1 MKFKNKFL
9 VAALAITMTIG
20 PSLTKDFSNLSIR
33 SNVAYASE
41 ENPDDKE
48 GKFTE
53 EELKS
58 IVNDVSEYL
67 VDNYEDLLSFEKVD
81 EKLENKTF
89 YEDNLKVLKKE
100 PTIEDTDTEETK
112 LTKAQT
118 QIQDNLV
125 AFISSKEDIKN
136 KLEADKNKLE
146 ADTDKAIVEKIN
158 NILNTIEVLGVESAE
173 TDSGTKQLVVNETEE
188 NVKFYRGNIVTY
200 IKDKYKANTET
211 EEIKNIL
218 AELKSI
224 VESDRYSKIDENPDF
239 KLANENDVKK
249 LKDQL
254 NSVSELLKNNDAT
267 KDNLEKARED
277 LLSQLA
283 KVSKQILS
291 KKIESIEKII
301 KDNKDKIDDKK
312 ENSIKEYIETAK
324 KDIDN
329 PNYEQLNQYI
339 YNINSHIKDLN
350 KAIEGGQQEV
360 DKLKDYKE
368 TIKEAESFKNS
379 PDYYRSTP
387 SKKLAFDEA
396 LNELKVYIS
405 KVEKKESEFNK
416 ENADNLVGKLGIA
429 QTNLNGFKYKE
440 LLEEAKKKLDKNKNK
455 LGDKYDALL
464 KTYNELADENNKE
477 YTVDRVRAFS
487 DDIDAKLK
495 SATLKPSTNNP
506 SSKPS
511 TSKPKTS
518 GVQVSAKKVA
528 VPRAQNGSRKSAKSL
543 VRTGIDS
550 IKIFGVVAVVAVVLL
565 LLTRN
570 KSKNEKNDNEK

>member
-1 MKFKNKFL
+1 MKLKNKVL
-9 VAALAITMTIG
+9 IAALAITMTIG

-53 EELKS
+53 EGLKS

-239 KLANENDVKK
+239 KLADENDVKK

-301 KDNKDKIDDKK
+301 EDNKDKIDDKK
-312 ENSIKEYIETAK
+312 ESSIKEYIETAK

-339 YNINSHIKDLN
+339 DNINSHIKDLN
-350 KAIEGGQQEV
+350 EGSGENQNDQNNKPELKIYESAIAEAKSIKE
-360 DKLKDYKE
+360 KEDYKRSSE
-368 TIKEAESFKNS
+368 EARK
-379 PDYYRSTP
+379 
-387 SKKLAFDEA
+387 AFDAA
-396 LNELKVYIS
+396 LTNLENYIKDTS
-405 KVEKKESEFNK
+405 KFKKDE
-416 ENADNLVGKLGIA
+416 ADNLKKALETATSKLDGKEYF
-429 QTNLNGFKYKE
+429 N
-440 LLEEAKKKLDKNKNK
+440 LLEQANKKLTDSEKKMSK
-455 LGDKYDALL
+455 ESYDALVA
-464 KTYNELADENNKE
+464 KYNELNNKE
-477 YTVDRVRAFS
+477 KIYTVDDVKSFS
-487 DDIDAKLK
+487 KEINDKIR
-495 SATLKPSTNNP
+495 SATLKPST
-506 SSKPS
+506 
-511 TSKPKTS
+511 TKPKTS

>member
-1 MKFKNKFL
+1 MKLKNKVL

-48 GKFTE
+48 SKFTE

-100 PTIEDTDTEETK
+100 PTIEGTDTEETK

-254 NSVSELLKNNDAT
+254 NSVSELIKNNDAT
-267 KDNLEKARED
+267 K
-277 LLSQLA
+277 
-283 KVSKQILS
+283 
-291 KKIESIEKII
+291 
-301 KDNKDKIDDKK
+301 
-312 ENSIKEYIETAK
+312 
-324 KDIDN
+324 
-329 PNYEQLNQYI
+329 
-339 YNINSHIKDLN
+339 
-350 KAIEGGQQEV
+350 
-360 DKLKDYKE
+360 
-368 TIKEAESFKNS
+368 
-379 PDYYRSTP
+379 
-387 SKKLAFDEA
+387 
-396 LNELKVYIS
+396 
-405 KVEKKESEFNK
+405 
-416 ENADNLVGKLGIA
+416 AD
-429 QTNLNGFKYKE
+429 
-440 LLEEAKKKLDKNKNK
+440 LEEAKDNLIDQLNKVSEEILKNK
-455 LGDKYDALL
+455 LAAFKEKFNNNKSKLNQEDITPFENFITETEKTLKNGSYKDRDLYIENLDSKNSELDKAIKLSGQTDLKSYESAISEAKSIKEKEDYKRSSEEARKAFDTALTNLENYIKDTSKFKKDEADNLKKALETATSKLDGKEYFNLLEQANKKLTDSEKKMSKESYDALVA
-464 KTYNELADENNKE
+464 KYNELNNKE
-477 YTVDRVRAFS
+477 KIYTVDDVKSFS
-487 DDIDAKLK
+487 KEINDKIR
-495 SATLKPSTNNP
+495 SATLKPSTSNS

-511 TSKPKTS
+511 TTKPKNS

-565 LLTRN
+565 LLTKN
-570 KSKNEKNDNEK
+570 KGKNGKNDNEK